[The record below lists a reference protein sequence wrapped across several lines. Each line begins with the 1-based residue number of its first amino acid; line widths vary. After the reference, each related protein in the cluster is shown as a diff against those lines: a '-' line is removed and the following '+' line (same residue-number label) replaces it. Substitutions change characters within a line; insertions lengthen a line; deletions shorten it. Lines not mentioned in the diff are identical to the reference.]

1 MKITKSERYAD
12 NLYTILDFIAADSLN
27 RALKF
32 GDELEKELY
41 SIPTN
46 PYRCRKSIHFN
57 DENIRDLIFMGYV
70 VPYLVNEERD
80 EILVLGIVNRNLW

>member
-1 MKITKSERYAD
+1 MKITKSERFAD
-12 NLYTILDFIAADSLN
+12 NLYTILDFIAADSLS

-32 GDELEKELY
+32 DDELNKEIHSLLN
-41 SIPTN
+41 N

-57 DENIRDLIFMGYV
+57 DENVRDLIFMGYV
-70 VPYLVNEERD
+70 VPYLVDKGRD